1 MNNLITMYMTIFI
14 VLIFM
19 LMAFAVFAI
28 GFLIGY
34 KSEDNRILRR
44 NQQTDIKEIKESEK
58 EKKSKKEWKK
68 FLEYDGSVPVERE

>member
-1 MNNLITMYMTIFI
+1 MTIFL

-34 KSEDNRILRR
+34 KSEDNRILKR
-44 NQQTDIKEIKESEK
+44 NQQTKIKEKQENDREN
-58 EKKSKKEWKK
+58 KSQKEWKR
-68 FLEYDGSVPVERE
+68 FLEYDGSVPVGRE